1 MPEKKS
7 LIRYYHT
14 LCHQL
19 RLTPDNRL
27 ALLEAYGTDS
37 STNLTC
43 QQLTELCRNLQDRM
57 PRSQYKRECSDM
69 RRRLMAAI
77 AAYLR
82 ESGTPHTQQTIIQIA
97 CRAARQKHFADIPL
111 ERLRTLIYAF
121 NNKTK
126 DLQEVDRVTEELNKN
141 KFIPII

>member
-1 MPEKKS
+1 MPDKKS

-19 RLTPDNRL
+19 RLTTDSRL

-37 STNLTC
+37 STHLTC
-43 QQLTELCRNLQDRM
+43 QQLAELCR
-57 PRSQYKRECSDM
+57 KRQCSDM

-82 ESGTPHTQQTIIQIA
+82 ESGTPHTQQLIIQIA

-111 ERLRTLIYAF
+111 ERLRALIYAF

-126 DLQEVDRVTEELNKN
+126 DLQEVDRITEELTKN
-141 KFIPII
+141 KFIPLI